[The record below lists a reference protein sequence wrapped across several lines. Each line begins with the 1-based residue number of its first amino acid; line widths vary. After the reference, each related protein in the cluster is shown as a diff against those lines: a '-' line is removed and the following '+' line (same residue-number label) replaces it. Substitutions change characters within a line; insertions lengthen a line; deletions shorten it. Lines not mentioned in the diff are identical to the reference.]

1 MKQLCRVIISLD
13 SESEQVKPE
22 SPSSVKTKIFRL
34 FGRQR
39 PVHQVFGGGKPP
51 AEFFLA
57 IAQLIEGN
65 EFLNVN
71 VIVVSICWLVQLP
84 MCYCGETRRFQQAF
98 LGVSPPR
105 IPQVQIL
112 EDPFLQVVSALTIE
126 INRGFAVLRDIASG
140 KDLKKFLMIIHLL
153 CSQEFDMRRDSTS
166 KGLVRWGETHYS
178 NHRFPM
184 VDSFHEHLTV
194 FEAVPL
200 AKPLDNI
207 GLKIDTPPAAP
218 EKDKLIVLYWLIRLK
233 EIGTLQ
239 VIPKLPTKFDNQIR
253 TK

>member
-1 MKQLCRVIISLD
+1 MKQD

-39 PVHQVFGGGKPP
+39 PVHQVFGGGKRKDLFHYFYLFS
-51 AEFFLA
+51 FFNPDLLCLLA
-57 IAQLIEGN
+57 
-65 EFLNVN
+65 
-71 VIVVSICWLVQLP
+71 S
-84 MCYCGETRRFQQAF
+84 F
-98 LGVSPPR
+98 LGSVIAAWIFFELLEL
-105 IPQVQIL
+105 IPSTYSCL
-112 EDPFLQVVSALTIE
+112 SHLDCCTWSLVVSALTIE

-233 EIGTLQ
+233 EI
-239 VIPKLPTKFDNQIR
+239 
-253 TK
+253 